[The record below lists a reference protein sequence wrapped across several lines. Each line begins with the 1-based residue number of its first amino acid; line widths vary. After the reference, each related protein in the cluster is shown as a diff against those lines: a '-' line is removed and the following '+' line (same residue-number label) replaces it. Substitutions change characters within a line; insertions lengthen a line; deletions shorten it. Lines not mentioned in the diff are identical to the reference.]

1 LRFLISRCYTLLLNL
16 LFGQRLHY
24 YNGLSIHRTDLLR
37 QIGLTSTGFAFQG
50 EILVKLL
57 TAGCSYVEVGVPT
70 IDLTDNS
77 SALKLR
83 NLVDVMSTL
92 IMLIYSVMTFD
103 KDNLK
108 DVDAAPQPS
117 FPSNSKTILSE

>member
-1 LRFLISRCYTLLLNL
+1 M
-16 LFGQRLHY
+16 
-24 YNGLSIHRTDLLR
+24 R